1 MDLLKE
7 KALTKNSVRVDSL
20 DLQNLFNLTSQLLIL
35 KNNLLETPEILKI
48 SEPKLRQG
56 LVELDRLT
64 KKIEENALSLKLS
77 PIKGLMLKIHRM
89 VAEISKN
96 FDKQVEL
103 HFEGEDTKIDRE
115 ITDYLSDIFTHL
127 IRNSIDHGIEP
138 VEERKALGKKEL
150 ATISIKTIQK
160 GQTVIIE
167 FSDDGRGIDRKKVIQ
182 KAIEKK
188 LLDPNDNL
196 DLLPD
201 EKIFSFLFHEGFST
215 AENVTNISGRG
226 VGMGFVKSTIEKLRG
241 KLEVKSTPNVG
252 SSFTINLP
260 IDTSIMDVL
269 VTEINKIPYFISIND
284 IEMIF
289 LREEVSIFQVPL
301 SKPFLVL
308 NNKLVP
314 VIEPG
319 IFFPNQGNKSMGR
332 EVFITFS
339 YQGRT
344 HALLVD
350 DLLVRTQIVFCPLP
364 SKLIGKENFISGSAL
379 LSTGKV
385 GHLLDLPAFVEHHLG
400 LK

>member
-7 KALTKNSVRVDSL
+7 KALSKNSVRVDSL

-56 LVELDRLT
+56 LIELDRLT

-138 VEERKALGKKEL
+138 TEERMALGKAEQ
-150 ATISIKTIQK
+150 ATISIKTTQK

-167 FSDDGRGIDRKKVIQ
+167 ISDDGRGIDRKKVIQ

-215 AENVTNISGRG
+215 AESVTNISGRG

-241 KLEVKSTPNVG
+241 KLEVKSIPNVG
-252 SSFTINLP
+252 SSFTITLP

-269 VTEINKIPYFISIND
+269 ITEINKIPYFISIND
-284 IEMIF
+284 IDMIF
-289 LREEVSIFQVPL
+289 LRDEVSIFRVPL

-319 IFFPNQGNKSMGR
+319 IFFPNQGNKSIGR

-385 GHLLDLPAFVEHHLG
+385 SHLLDLTALVEHHLG